1 MRKSLAK
8 KFWVYLWIDT
18 SRLYRIINNLVSN
31 AIRYTPKGA
40 RVKIEGYIDPKN
52 GAKILVV
59 QDSRTGMKKDDLFW
73 VDWLVN

>member
-8 KFWVYLWIDT
+8 KFWVKLRIYA
-18 SRLYRIINNLVSN
+18 SRLYRIINNLIYN
-31 AIRYTPKGA
+31 AIKCTLKGGSEE
-40 RVKIEGYIDPKN
+40 IEGYIDLEN
-52 GAKILVV
+52 GAKILVI

>member
-8 KFWVYLWIDT
+8 KFWVKLRIYA
-18 SRLYRIINNLVSN
+18 SRLYRIIKNLISST
-31 AIRYTPKGA
+31 IRYTPKGG
-40 RVKIEGYIDPKN
+40 RVKIESYIDPKT